1 MYESQIQRR
10 GEWLKKLSSQKDNPT
25 QYDDSLP
32 NTRYISLFPMQKIS
46 VTKEIDDRRVPGL
59 NRNAQSAEYSTRHAV
74 LSPLYN
80 AKDFND
86 CRGSPFIANEDL
98 TSL

>member
-46 VTKEIDDRRVPGL
+46 VTKEIDDRRVP
-59 NRNAQSAEYSTRHAV
+59 E
-74 LSPLYN
+74 
-80 AKDFND
+80 
-86 CRGSPFIANEDL
+86 
-98 TSL
+98 

>member
-32 NTRYISLFPMQKIS
+32 NTRYISFFPMQKIS
-46 VTKEIDDRRVPGL
+46 VTKEIDDRRVP
-59 NRNAQSAEYSTRHAV
+59 E
-74 LSPLYN
+74 
-80 AKDFND
+80 
-86 CRGSPFIANEDL
+86 
-98 TSL
+98 